1 MKKITSLLFAG
12 IIAMAFASVSDA
24 ATTVRT
30 VAPKVNHS
38 TVVNNHYVT
47 NHINGG
53 TRNENLGQVASF
65 STGWYF
71 FQNHGH
77 NGVETSGV
85 VDSSSTEG
93 WLNAYQST
101 MANQGWTLV
110 SQGPVYNA
118 DSRHHYRTDSY
129 RRTITETK
137 TDVVVT
143 EQNSIV
149 MSPISYEMHD
159 GQLVAVRNAVE
170 TKDITTTT
178 NITTTTVNQTAT
190 VYGYGEPIT
199 LDTTNTGKIT
209 TAKNEWLS
217 HPAFYS
223 EFASKFDFTGDGIAN
238 NCEWLSDNPDALLCM
253 PVKGQINGVTE
264 LFGNLGGYANG
275 YDKLSVLCDKD
286 GNGVVEGSELEGLM
300 LWVDSNRNGVAD
312 MGELKT
318 LDSYGITKFYTDH
331 ENFVGKYETSDGQT
345 HTMWAWFPSL
355 QQ

>member
-1 MKKITSLLFAG
+1 MKKITALLFAG

-30 VAPKVNHS
+30 VAPKVNHQ

-47 NHINGG
+47 NHIDGG
-53 TRNENLGQVASF
+53 VRNENLGRIQSF
-65 STGWYF
+65 STSWF
-71 FQNHGH
+71 FMSHGH
-77 NGVETSGV
+77 TAGQGGSYTNTAEAY
-85 VDSSSTEG
+85 
-93 WLNAYQST
+93 LNNYQST
-101 MANQGWTLV
+101 MASNGWTLV
-110 SQGPVYNA
+110 SQGAVHNIT
-118 DSRHHYRTDSY
+118 STSHEREDSY
-129 RRTITETK
+129 SRTITEVS

-143 EQNSIV
+143 EQSSVV
-149 MSPISYEMHD
+149 MSPVSYQVID
-159 GQLVAVRNAVE
+159 GQLVAVRNATE

-275 YDKLSVLCDKD
+275 FDKLSVLCDKD
-286 GNGVVEGSELEGLM
+286 GNGIVEGNELEGLM

>member
-12 IIAMAFASVSDA
+12 IIAMAFASVADA
-24 ATTVRT
+24 GTVVKA
-30 VAPKVNHS
+30 VAPTVNHNTAVKNYS
-38 TVVNNHYVT
+38 VINNYT
-47 NHINGG
+47 A
-53 TRNENLGQVASF
+53 TRNENLGRIQSF
-65 STGWYF
+65 STSYF
-71 FQNHGH
+71 YQNHGH
-77 NGVETSGV
+77 STATSGV
-85 VDSSSTEG
+85 TNTNTAEG
-93 WLNAYQST
+93 KLNQYQST
-101 MANQGWTLV
+101 MANNGWTLV
-110 SQGPVYNA
+110 SQGAVHNI
-118 DSRHHYRTDSY
+118 DSY
-129 RRTITETK
+129 HHEREDSYSRTITETSIN
-137 TDVVVT
+137 TVVSEAV
-143 EQNSIV
+143 ESV
-149 MSPISYEMHD
+149 SMSPIYYTMVD
-159 GQLVAVRNAVE
+159 GVLVAQRDATTTNA
-170 TKDITTTT
+170 ITTTT

-223 EFASKFDFTGDGIAN
+223 EFASKFDFTGDGIAD
-238 NCEWLSDNPDALLCM
+238 NCEWLSNNPDALLCM

-286 GNGVVEGSELEGLM
+286 GNGIVEESELEGLM

-331 ENFVGKYETSDGQT
+331 KDFVGKYETSDGQT

>member
-30 VAPKVNHS
+30 VAPKVNHQ

-47 NHINGG
+47 NHIDGG
-53 TRNENLGQVASF
+53 VRNENLGRVASF
-65 STGWYF
+65 STSWFY
-71 FQNHGH
+71 QNYSHGTA
-77 NGVETSGV
+77 TSGV
-85 VDSSSTEG
+85 TNTGTAEG
-93 WLNAYQST
+93 KLNQYQTT
-101 MANQGWTLV
+101 MANNGWTLV
-110 SQGPVYNA
+110 SQGAVHNIA
-118 DSRHHYRTDSY
+118 SNRHEREDSY
-129 RRTITETK
+129 SRTITEVS

-143 EQNSIV
+143 EQSSVV
-149 MSPISYEMHD
+149 MSPVSYQVID
-159 GQLVAVRNAVE
+159 GQLVAVRNATE

-275 YDKLSVLCDKD
+275 FDKLSVLCDKD
-286 GNGVVEGSELEGLM
+286 GNGIVEGNELEGLM

>member
-1 MKKITSLLFAG
+1 
-12 IIAMAFASVSDA
+12 MAFASVSDA

-30 VAPKVNHS
+30 VAPKVNHQ

-47 NHINGG
+47 NHIDGG
-53 TRNENLGQVASF
+53 VRNENLGRVASF
-65 STGWYF
+65 STSWFY
-71 FQNHGH
+71 QNYSHGTA
-77 NGVETSGV
+77 TSGV
-85 VDSSSTEG
+85 TNTGTAEG
-93 WLNAYQST
+93 KLNQYQST
-101 MANQGWTLV
+101 MASNGWTLV
-110 SQGPVYNA
+110 SQGAVHNIA
-118 DSRHHYRTDSY
+118 SNRHEREDSY
-129 RRTITETK
+129 SRTITEVS

-143 EQNSIV
+143 EQSSVV
-149 MSPISYEMHD
+149 MSPVSYQVID
-159 GQLVAVRNAVE
+159 GQLVAVRNATE

-275 YDKLSVLCDKD
+275 FDKLSVLCDKD
-286 GNGVVEGSELEGLM
+286 GNGIVEGNELEGLM